1 LARAETTPAA
11 SEPSPLARL
20 DATPAFARQTIVYA
34 VSGAIAPA
42 VGIITLP
49 ILARVF
55 TGGEYGLLELGTV
68 LTFAALTVADLSL
81 IAAAQRSFFDYSDE
95 ELEARRRVLS
105 TALLASS
112 AITLLVA
119 LAVAVFRGPVSEF
132 LFGTS
137 EGRLVVLVAAT
148 LLPLN
153 TFRFTTEA
161 MRVRFQAKHYLV
173 TTAISTILGT
183 ALVVV
188 FVAGLHY
195 GVESVFVGSLVANLA
210 AAVYGLVIVRD
221 TLWRGFSRR
230 DLGIMLRY
238 GLPLV
243 PTTLL
248 LWALAL
254 VDRVILVRLADLDA
268 VGQYGMALRLAGLL
282 LLAVNAFHLALG
294 PFLFNLYSSD
304 PEVEKA
310 ARGRTLTYMAF
321 VLGLAALLLTL
332 FAQEVLA
339 VVAPAY
345 PNAYAAVGPL
355 VFGTVGYGLS
365 SLLLTG
371 ISLARRTVLI
381 PFFSALAAAANIGLN
396 IALIPP
402 FGFVGAAFGT
412 GAGYLVLA
420 VCSYFV
426 GQRVYRTPYEPR
438 RALMIL
444 VAAAALAV
452 VGVLP
457 LEPLGL
463 AVAVKAAAVVLFV
476 AVVWA
481 SRAMTGSEFVEL
493 GRFLRGMVPVRR
505 PSGAPA

>member
-1 LARAETTPAA
+1 MSRADTTPAA
-11 SEPSPLARL
+11 AEPSPLARL
-20 DATPAFARQTIVYA
+20 DATPELARQTIVYA

-55 TGGEYGLLELGTV
+55 SQGEYGLLELAIV
-68 LTFAALTVADLSL
+68 LTTASLTVADLSL

-95 ELEARRRVLS
+95 ELDARRRVLA
-105 TALLASS
+105 TALLVS
-112 AITLLVA
+112 TGLTLVA
-119 LAVAVFRGPVSEF
+119 ALALAFFREPVSDL

-137 EGRLVVLVAAT
+137 EGRLVALVAAT
-148 LLPLN
+148 LVPLN
-153 TFRFTTEA
+153 TFRFATEA
-161 MRVRFQAKHYLV
+161 MRVRFQARHYLV
-173 TTAISTILGT
+173 TTAIATLLGT
-183 ALVVV
+183 GLVIL
-188 FVAGLHY
+188 FVAVLGY
-195 GVESVFVGSLVANLA
+195 GVESLFVGSLIANGLA
-210 AAVYGLVIVRD
+210 AAYGLVIVRD
-221 TLWRGFSRR
+221 ALWGGFSRR

-254 VDRVILVRLADLDA
+254 VDRVILSRLADLDA
-268 VGQYGMALRLAGLL
+268 VGQYAMALRLAGIL

-294 PFLFNLYSSD
+294 PFLFSLYSSD
-304 PEVEKA
+304 PDTEKA
-310 ARGRTLTYMAF
+310 ARGRTFTYMAF

-332 FAQEVLA
+332 FAREVLA
-339 VVAPAY
+339 VLAPAF
-345 PNAYAAVGPL
+345 PDAYAAVGPL
-355 VFGTVGYGLS
+355 VFGTVGYALS

-381 PFFSALAAAANIGLN
+381 PFFSAFAAAVNIGLN

-420 VCSYFV
+420 GLSYWI

-438 RALMIL
+438 RALVIL
-444 VAAAALAV
+444 GAAAALGV
-452 VGVLP
+452 CGVLP
-457 LEPLGL
+457 LEPLPLAL
-463 AVAVKAAAVVLFV
+463 AVKTAAVGLFV
-476 AVVWA
+476 AVVWG
-481 SRAMTGSEFVEL
+481 SRAMTRSEFVEL
-493 GRFLRGMVPVRR
+493 GRFLRGMVAARR
-505 PSGAPA
+505 ASSVPA